1 MPELESSQSMFLTDE
16 EVHALTNRQKQPAQ
30 RRMLDALGI
39 KDGMRADASLVVL
52 RSTVEAVLG
61 VGTSARG
68 RKKTTPN
75 WEGI

>member
-1 MPELESSQSMFLTDE
+1 MPELESPRSMFLTGD
-16 EVHALTNRQKQPAQ
+16 EVHALTDRQTKPAQ

-39 KDGMRADASLVVL
+39 KYGMRADASLVVL

-61 VGTSARG
+61 VGAPAKG

-75 WEGI
+75 KKPA